1 MVRNITHDE
10 QNFRT
15 FLFWILG
22 ISIPAVIALLA
33 FLTYSTITNNY
44 VSEENCKQI
53 EKSQEQINL
62 MLYKQATD
70 GQEIDDIREKL
81 KEDKAWVKDELDKIK
96 KKVYRG
102 SGGSSPISMQ
112 PTKKKYEPLGL

>member
-81 KEDKAWVKDELDKIK
+81 KEDKEWVKDELDKIK